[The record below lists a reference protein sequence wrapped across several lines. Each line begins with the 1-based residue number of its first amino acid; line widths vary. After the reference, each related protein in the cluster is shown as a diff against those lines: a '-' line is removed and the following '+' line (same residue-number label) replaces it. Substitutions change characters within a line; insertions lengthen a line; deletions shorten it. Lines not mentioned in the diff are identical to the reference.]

1 MLITYQFDYQQELE
15 KVYNES
21 RWEAYY
27 DPVLLPVLSSC
38 CDGLGVKVVPTH
50 ETRKRGIKKHFIETY
65 SIAGEKEVKKEK
77 NGKEVIERRPTRL
90 GIPDFVIVPEKS
102 TYDNPLPSIVNVEF
116 KLPINLTSKYI
127 KCNPEEH
134 KTELR
139 HQFEYCKYNIFTDG
153 VTWYLLKKSKDD
165 KKAYTISKC
174 IELYDYKKNQWKRS
188 YRNAYD
194 ENEKDFFDSLGI
206 KYDKSSMVECQPPEW
221 EELMETIIET
231 IKIAKNNNQQQ

>member
-77 NGKEVIERRPTRL
+77 NGKEAIEKRPTRL

-102 TYDNPLPSIVNVEF
+102 TYDNPLPSVVNVEF
-116 KLPINLTSKYI
+116 KLPLNLTSQYTN
-127 KCNPEEH
+127 CNPKDH
-134 KTELR
+134 ITELR
-139 HQFEYCKYNIFTDG
+139 HQFEYCKSIIFTDG
-153 VTWYLLKKSKDD
+153 VTWYFLKKSKDD
-165 KKAYTISKC
+165 KEVYTISKC
-174 IELYDYKKNQWKRS
+174 IELYDTEKNQWKRS

-194 ENEKDFFDSLGI
+194 EIEKDFFDSVGI

-231 IKIAKNNNQQQ
+231 IKMAKINYQKQ